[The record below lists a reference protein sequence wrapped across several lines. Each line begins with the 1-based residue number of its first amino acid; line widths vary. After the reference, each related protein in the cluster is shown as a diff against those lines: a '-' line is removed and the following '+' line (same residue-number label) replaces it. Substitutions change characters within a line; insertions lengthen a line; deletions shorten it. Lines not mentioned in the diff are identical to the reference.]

1 MAQTSFTLNRA
12 LPVLVLALLG
22 GCSLFRPVAVMPPET
37 QPQPVLKA
45 PEAPAPAPAPAAPVS
60 PPAPVEKAPPPPVP
74 TREYQL
80 GPAAR
85 ALVAQAHSQSARG
98 DLPSASATV
107 DRALRIEPSNPL
119 LWVELGRIRLA
130 ENDPHQAE
138 GCGRKALALA
148 TGDKAARIQAGHLIA
163 DALRA
168 AHKNQEAHDF
178 ESQAWMN

>member
-1 MAQTSFTLNRA
+1 MAQNPLALSRA
-12 LPVLVLALLG
+12 LAVLILALLG
-22 GCSLFRPVAVMPPET
+22 GCSLFRPVSVSPIEA
-37 QPQPVLKA
+37 QPQPITKA
-45 PEAPAPAPAPAAPVS
+45 PEPPIPAPVPAAPAL
-60 PPAPVEKAPPPPVP
+60 PPTPVEHTPPPPVP

-80 GPAAR
+80 GAAAR
-85 ALVAQAHSQSARG
+85 ALVSQAHSQIARG

-119 LWVELGRIRLA
+119 LWIERGRIRLA

-138 GCGRKALALA
+138 SCGRKALALA
-148 TGDKAARIQAGHLIA
+148 TGDKSARMQAGHLIA

-178 ESQAWMN
+178 ESQPWMN